1 MYRARFH
8 RVTVK
13 YYYYYYCI
21 VDKINEIKNIIDGHT
36 ESVDVIIIT

>member
-1 MYRARFH
+1 MYRAKFH

-21 VDKINEIKNIIDGHT
+21 VDKINEIKIIIDGYT